1 MQFKKTLQL
10 YLWDTS
16 LLWRQ
21 RPNHMYYF
29 SLATFF
35 SVLDSIFYDLWC
47 LSHSPEMLSFSKK
60 YKYII
65 FMEKRWMILNIE

>member
-1 MQFKKTLQL
+1 MQFKKTLEL

-21 RPNHMYYF
+21 WPNHMYYF

-35 SVLDSIFYDLWC
+35 KVSLTAYFTIFDVLAIPQKCFQTRI
-47 LSHSPEMLSFSKK
+47 SK
-60 YKYII
+60 
-65 FMEKRWMILNIE
+65 